1 MTTELQTFKYPG
13 ADGDGGRNRPDG
25 TTSFPMYNSDAVI
38 STVQIFP
45 KGTGNDLH
53 THPAQ
58 DGYWLVLG
66 GRAKFLGEGGIVLA
80 DLGKYE
86 GVLVPHG
93 TRYHFVCSGDESLE
107 ILRVSMNLPVHR
119 GVGY

>member
-1 MTTELQTFKYPG
+1 MTE
-13 ADGDGGRNRPDG
+13 AG
-25 TTSFPMYNSDAVI
+25 TVPTALPRFPMYNSDAVI

-66 GRAKFLGEGGIVLA
+66 GRAKFLGEGDVVLA

-86 GVLVPHG
+86 GRFGSPRHPLP
-93 TRYHFVCSGDESLE
+93 
-107 ILRVSMNLPVHR
+107 LRL
-119 GVGY
+119 

>member
-1 MTTELQTFKYPG
+1 MTTQLQTFKYPG
-13 ADGDGGRNRPDG
+13 PDGDGGRNRPDG

-66 GRAKFLGEGGIVLA
+66 GRAKFLGEDDVVLA

-93 TRYHFVCSGDESLE
+93 TRYHFICDGDESLE
-107 ILRVSMNLPVHR
+107 ILRVSMNLPGHR
-119 GVGY
+119 GAGD

>member
-25 TTSFPMYNSDAVI
+25 TTSFPMYDSDAVI

-53 THPAQ
+53 THRHKTVIGWCWADGQSSWARMMLYWPTWASTKAFWCPTAPATTSSVTETSR
-58 DGYWLVLG
+58 W
-66 GRAKFLGEGGIVLA
+66 RFFA
-80 DLGKYE
+80 
-86 GVLVPHG
+86 
-93 TRYHFVCSGDESLE
+93 
-107 ILRVSMNLPVHR
+107 
-119 GVGY
+119 